1 MPNYGFQIN
10 TSFKPTSFQEYIQPL
25 MMAQQ
30 RHDQLEDTLS
40 QYDAKAAEFMRY
52 ANNTTDKEEIA
63 KYTAYANQ
71 LQEAANTLAT
81 QGIKGVNRGSMWGI
95 KQQYNNSIAPLISA
109 GLNRNAIIK
118 EQRQLKAQDPTMIFD
133 DASTEALKTFVDN
146 PNYTYTPYSGK
157 MIMAISA
164 QAADRLATTDRATL
178 LKHLTPYQIEYV
190 KQHGYDKESVLK
202 VIKDSPDKDALL
214 SEVIDSTM
222 NTTGITPKQKELYK
236 QGKAYAI
243 QGLWHAIGQDAVQTF
258 VDTDHTTQY
267 NADVDVASKEKIMK
281 NNIKMGLNPDGSI
294 PKNLNMTD
302 DPTAGIDHWGDE
314 IAANPELKS
323 VYDTTKRVMSQYGNT
338 YRGANSAYFE
348 DSKGKY
354 VNPMKVYEEAE
365 AYAKKH
371 PKNEN
376 VGSYSN
382 NRGVYSYGN
391 RDISLEEALP
401 IITKKYGVA
410 KTLSTTDYNNLKAL
424 GYTSQSTWKSFSGT
438 AMSDRA
444 NKQGAIYRNS
454 SVNMA
459 NYTNATEKISTNF
472 NNWENN
478 DNFAANVYAY
488 DKGKKGKQLD
498 IDDIGTKQDDGSYK
512 FNISRISYSMRNP
525 TMLLANIGGKECY
538 INPTAISSEAYQKIQ
553 AYAKAINATNDVKVK
568 SDLQDT
574 ATKELSILLNNYQ
587 KTRSETD
594 ANI

>member
-71 LQEAANTLAT
+71 LQEAANTLTT

-118 EQRQLKAQDPTMIFD
+118 EQRQLKAQDPSLIFN
-133 DASTEALKTFVDN
+133 DASIEGLKTFVDN

-157 MIMAISA
+157 LIMAMAA
-164 QAADRLATTDRATL
+164 QGAAKLSTTDRGTL
-178 LKHLTPYQIEYV
+178 LKHITPSQLEYV
-190 KQHGYDKESVLK
+190 KQHGYDMDSVFK
-202 VIKDSPDKDALL
+202 VINDSPDKDALL
-214 SEVIDSTM
+214 SEVLQNTM
-222 NTTGITPKQKELYK
+222 EASGLRPEQGNLYK
-236 QGKAYAI
+236 QGLVYGK
-243 QGLWHAIGQDAVQTF
+243 QGILQAIGQNTSQIIDDKDYLMDKQF
-258 VDTDHTTQY
+258 EQ
-267 NADVDVASKEKIMK
+267 NKEMAQLNSDLDIKKMK
-281 NNIKMGLNPDGSI
+281 TKLGDPI
-294 PKNLNMTD
+294 D

-314 IAANPELKS
+314 IAANPKLKS

-338 YRGANSAYFE
+338 YIGANSAYFG

-382 NRGVYSYGN
+382 NIGVYYYGN
-391 RDISLEEALP
+391 IDISLEEALP
-401 IITKKYGVA
+401 IIAKKYGVA

-525 TMLLANIGGKECY
+525 TMLLANIGSKECY